1 MPRFSSE
8 NNFLGEQGAVVPTK
22 QAKASRAIVGGTT
35 IAENYAF
42 VSVHH
47 IFDQVRIFIYCRTVV
62 RCTSTL
68 QGPYFMRQLSFV
80 TSCCCVPCMWV
91 MSCLD
96 YVIIMHEPTRGG
108 NKQSTDEIVILYKTK
123 IRQNIFFQHTAGV
136 TMLKFAND
144 DRSRLCCSSLDG
156 TVSICNVTANPP
168 YVETILKGHKKG
180 VTGDKHF
187 ELQRKSIGTSR
198 AVRSKF

>member
-42 VSVHH
+42 VGVHH
-47 IFDQVRIFIYCRTVV
+47 IFDQVRIFIYCGTVV
-62 RCTSTL
+62 RCMSTL
-68 QGPYFMRQLSFV
+68 QGLYFMRQLSFV

-96 YVIIMHEPTRGG
+96 YVIIMREPTWGG
-108 NKQSTDEIVILYKTK
+108 NKQSTDEIVILPYFSIDNAHLMYNAHPKSFRHSFWC
-123 IRQNIFFQHTAGV
+123 IDNAHDVFF
-136 TMLKFAND
+136 
-144 DRSRLCCSSLDG
+144 DR
-156 TVSICNVTANPP
+156 
-168 YVETILKGHKKG
+168 
-180 VTGDKHF
+180 
-187 ELQRKSIGTSR
+187 
-198 AVRSKF
+198 